1 MINTIGAYVI
11 PKSVTIGA
19 RHNVYEL
26 CLEKNGPTK
35 IDLLSHIHKKN

>member
-11 PKSVTIGA
+11 SKSVGA
-19 RHNVYEL
+19 RHNVFEL
-26 CLEKNGPTK
+26 CLEKKDPTK